1 MTRPVDPSARGAYR
15 AGMAGL
21 PRRTR
26 LMLVPLLLVAL
37 ALSACGGSDGG
48 DVDVAVGDGGQDIT
62 VAAEDATIA
71 VDQGDGVQ
79 LPDSWPAEVP
89 KPDGT
94 PTMATAGDFENG
106 TGWTVNYGQ
115 ADAAAYD
122 AYVAALAGAGGE
134 AGLSMDQNGLRS
146 DTFQIGAYQVTA
158 QLMDGV
164 GMTVIVTSE

>member
-21 PRRTR
+21 LRSTR
-26 LMLVPLLLVAL
+26 LMLVPLVLVAFAL
-37 ALSACGGSDGG
+37 AACGGSDGG

-62 VAAEDATIA
+62 VVAEEGTIA
-71 VDQGDGVQ
+71 VDQGDGVRV
-79 LPDSWPAEVP
+79 PDSWPAEVP
-89 KPDGT
+89 KPDGE
-94 PTMATAGDFENG
+94 PTMATAGEFENG

-146 DTFQIGAYQVTA
+146 DTFQIGAYEVTA
-158 QLMDGV
+158 QLMDGI
-164 GMTVIVTSE
+164 GMTVNVTSQ

>member
-1 MTRPVDPSARGAYR
+1 MDSI
-15 AGMAGL
+15 L
-21 PRRTR
+21 RRTR
-26 LMLVPLLLVAL
+26 LILVPLVLVAL
-37 ALSACGGSDGG
+37 ALAACGGSDGG

-79 LPDSWPAEVP
+79 VPDSWPAEVP

-134 AGLSMDQNGLRS
+134 AGLSMEQNGLRS
-146 DTFQIGAYQVTA
+146 DTFDIGGYQVTA

-164 GMTVIVTSE
+164 GMTVIVTSQ